1 MESDSS
7 VAVRIFACLV
17 AAVLLGGAVT
27 GAVAGAAS
35 VGSVVTAST
44 DSLETTD
51 DGPTDSTENTSE
63 DLESTTES
71 LENTTENKTDDAENT
86 TEDLEGTTS
95 ETTDPADSVENTTST
110 PTETVT
116 DTVSSTTQTVDTTL
130 DETTET
136 VDDTVN
142 NTTTIAN
149 ETVTN
154 TTAAV
159 NETING
165 TTATINETVSETTAA
180 VNETV
185 SETGAA
191 ANGTVTGI
199 ERRLEQA
206 IGGAAAPADP
216 PSTSEAATNAIL
228 VGMLGAISASG
239 VAASGA
245 GGAAGAG
252 ASGAAG
258 GAGTA
263 TAGWL
268 RHLRETDH
276 LRRAVANL
284 WKILPIFR
292 YSRYD
297 DSDPL
302 EHDCRKAIYETVRK
316 QPGAYLSEVSDRTE
330 VPLSTVRHHVRI
342 LEDEGLVTARKVN
355 GKRRYFLEGDDA
367 ELLAALAEP
376 AKREV
381 LETIAEFGR
390 APNGRLADAL
400 ERDPSTVSHHLAAL
414 EEAGL
419 VLREKDGRSTVNELP
434 PRVEAALADE
444 PAAETDSRAVPA
456 DD

>member
-1 MESDSS
+1 MESDSP

-17 AAVLLGGAVT
+17 AAMLLGGAVT

-35 VGSVVTAST
+35 VGSVATAST

-51 DGPTDSTENTSE
+51 DGTTNSTENTSE
-63 DLESTTES
+63 ELESTTES
-71 LENTTENKTDDAENT
+71 LENTTENTTDDTENATKNTTDSLEESTNETTDGLENT
-86 TEDLEGTTS
+86 
-95 ETTDPADSVENTTST
+95 TTDPADTVENTTGET
-110 PTETVT
+110 TETVT
-116 DTVSSTTQTVDTTL
+116 DTVSSTT
-130 DETTET
+130 EP
-136 VDDTVN
+136 VN

-149 ETVTN
+149 ETATN
-154 TTAAV
+154 
-159 NETING
+159 
-165 TTATINETVSETTAA
+165 TTAA

-185 SETGAA
+185 SETTAA
-191 ANGTVTGI
+191 INETVGETAETTTGTVAGI
-199 ERRLEQA
+199 GGRLEHA
-206 IGGAAAPADP
+206 IDGAAAPVDP

-258 GAGTA
+258 GASTA
-263 TAGWL
+263 TASWL
-268 RHLRETDH
+268 RHLRETDQ
-276 LRRAVANL
+276 LRRAAADL
-284 WKILPIFR
+284 WKILPLFR

-302 EHDCRKAIYETVRK
+302 EHDCRAAIYETVRK
-316 QPGAYLSEVSDRTE
+316 QPGAYLSAVSDRTE
-330 VPLSTVRHHVRI
+330 VPLSTVRHHVRV

-355 GKRRYFLEGDDA
+355 GKRRYFLEDDDA

-414 EEAGL
+414 EDAGL
-419 VLREKDGRSTVNELP
+419 VVREKDGRSMVNELP
-434 PRVEAALADE
+434 PGVEAALADE
-444 PAAETDSRAVPA
+444 RAAETDSRAVPA

>member
-1 MESDSS
+1 MESDPS
-7 VAVRIFACLV
+7 VGVRIFACLV
-17 AAVLLGGAVT
+17 AAVFLGGAVT

-35 VGSVVTAST
+35 GGSVTGAVAGAASGGSVVTAST

-51 DGPTDSTENTSE
+51 DGTTNSTENTSE
-63 DLESTTES
+63 ELESTTES
-71 LENTTENKTDDAENT
+71 LETNTENT
-86 TEDLEGTTS
+86 TDDTENTTDGLENT
-95 ETTDPADSVENTTST
+95 TTDPADAIENTTT
-110 PTETVT
+110 ETTETVT
-116 DTVSSTTQTVDTTL
+116 DTVSN
-130 DETTET
+130 TTE
-136 VDDTVN
+136 TVN

-154 TTAAV
+154 TTA
-159 NETING
+159 T
-165 TTATINETVSETTAA
+165 

-185 SETGAA
+185 SEATGAINETVGETA
-191 ANGTVTGI
+191 ETTNGTVAGI
-199 ERRLEQA
+199 GGRLEQA
-206 IGGAAAPADP
+206 IGGAAAPVDP

-239 VAASGA
+239 VAAGGA
-245 GGAAGAG
+245 GGAG

-258 GAGTA
+258 GASTA
-263 TAGWL
+263 TASWL
-268 RHLRETDH
+268 RHLRETDR
-276 LRRAVANL
+276 LRRAAADL
-284 WKILPIFR
+284 WKALPIFR

-302 EHDCRKAIYETVRK
+302 EHDCRAAIYETVRK

-414 EEAGL
+414 EDDGL
-419 VLREKDGRSTVNELP
+419 VVREKDGRSMVNELP

-444 PAAETDSRAVPA
+444 RAAETDSRAIPA